1 MFNIILT
8 IHLLVALAI
17 IGLVLIQH
25 GKGADAGASF
35 GGGSSQS
42 VFGSRGAAT
51 FLSRLTAIM
60 ATVFFITSISLVY
73 ITGHQTRDY
82 KSVIEKVQQ
91 PGEGGGDVPVVPVP
105 KVPE

>member
-60 ATVFFITSISLVY
+60 ATVFFITSITLVY
-73 ITGHQTRDY
+73 ITGHQTREY
-82 KSVIEKVQQ
+82 KSVIEKVQ
-91 PGEGGGDVPVVPVP
+91 PPVKAGEEVPAVPAP